1 MGKVR
6 KTLKHAAAFDE
17 DRFDELSFGQ
27 AHWWLK
33 EDGGEFVRLPKKV
46 RGCDALE
53 LTVELEPGS
62 YLLGVGG
69 RDDVRETIEVMDE
82 EVQIET
88 SGGADVTGKR
98 FVFTG
103 DLDCM
108 DRDAAKQ
115 LLEGMGARVTGS
127 VSGKTDFLVVGS
139 DPGTSKIEK
148 AEVKGVQQLDE
159 QAFKKLIGLKSTK
172 RVSKGPDVAQ
182 VAAKLLGSL
191 SLDEKT
197 EKAVANVSGP
207 KWLEPRGR
215 HGQVLWAIAHGP
227 RGGSYA
233 VHVDMR
239 KKSYGMQCNCS
250 GRRPCK
256 HASALVMLAAN
267 DLEAIP
273 EKNPP
278 AGHKEEA
285 SQRYDGFWE

>member
-6 KTLKHAAAFDE
+6 YTLKHAPAFDQ
-17 DRFDELSFGQ
+17 DRFEELSFGQ

-33 EDGGEFVRLPKKV
+33 EDGGDFVRLPKKI
-46 RGCDALE
+46 RGCDALS
-53 LTVELEPGS
+53 LSVDLEPGS
-62 YLLGVGG
+62 YLLGVGT
-69 RDDVRETIEVMDE
+69 RDDVRETIEVADE
-82 EVQIET
+82 VVEVET
-88 SGGADVTGKR
+88 SGGADVSGKR

-115 LLEGMGARVTGS
+115 LLTGMGARVTGS

-139 DPGTSKIEK
+139 DPGASKIAK
-148 AEVKGVQQLDE
+148 AKEKGVEQLDE
-159 QAFKKLIGLKSTK
+159 AAFKKLVGLKAAK
-172 RVSKGPDVAQ
+172 RVGKATDLAQ

-191 SLDEKT
+191 NMNEKT
-197 EKAVANVSGP
+197 EKAVAKVSAP
-207 KWLEPRGR
+207 KWFKPMGR

-227 RGGSYA
+227 RGGSYS
-233 VHVDMR
+233 VHVDMK

-267 DLEAIP
+267 DLDAIP
-273 EKNPP
+273 EKKAP
-278 AGHKEEA
+278 AGHKEAA
-285 SQRYDGFWE
+285 SERYNPFWE